1 MLKRPLASTPNIQVM
16 SFHQLCDSRI
26 AQVKRDLGRNLLNE
40 ADTAFPGADLFDV
53 HMPFAL
59 ALSNEV
65 LPHKFDAIVIDE
77 AQDFSD
83 EYWFAIEE
91 LLNDP
96 KDGAIYIFID
106 PNQALYKRH
115 ANLPVRED
123 PYYLTVNCRNTT
135 YIHKAAYRYYRGEP
149 TDPPEIE
156 GADLITLAGP
166 TTDEQA
172 SQIAREVS
180 RLLGKEGVAA
190 QQIVVL
196 VLGRPKHH
204 FYGALTRCSLGAKA
218 RWSIEVHDSSTVV
231 IDTVKRFKGLEA
243 SIVFLWLPALLSD
256 LDDREGLYV
265 GLSRAKSI
273 IYLVGPESA
282 CAAVTAAM
290 PELAASS

>member
-1 MLKRPLASTPNIQVM
+1 VRHDLNDLQRWVNRVLAFWAGTDAFDPLGSLGVALAETILCRSIEVRPLLAAENHKVLLLCYNRLLAEMLKRPLASTPNIQVM

-91 LLNDP
+91 LLYDP

-135 YIHKAAYRYYRGEP
+135 YIHKAAYR
-149 TDPPEIE
+149 
-156 GADLITLAGP
+156 
-166 TTDEQA
+166 
-172 SQIAREVS
+172 
-180 RLLGKEGVAA
+180 
-190 QQIVVL
+190 
-196 VLGRPKHH
+196 
-204 FYGALTRCSLGAKA
+204 
-218 RWSIEVHDSSTVV
+218 
-231 IDTVKRFKGLEA
+231 
-243 SIVFLWLPALLSD
+243 
-256 LDDREGLYV
+256 
-265 GLSRAKSI
+265 
-273 IYLVGPESA
+273 
-282 CAAVTAAM
+282 
-290 PELAASS
+290 